1 MLKFHRL
8 SGHEAR
14 TYADALA
21 ALRLKVFWDFPYLY
35 EGSVEYE
42 KKYLETYFKAKY
54 SFILLAEDKGIVIGA
69 TTGILAS
76 EEEESF
82 RQPFEDAGLNPE
94 EVFYFGESVLLP
106 EYRGQGIGKKFF
118 EEREA
123 YARSLQFIKHL
134 SFCAV
139 VRPEGH
145 PMKPADYKALDPFW
159 RSQGFEKVPGLVT
172 TYEWKDRG
180 DDKQTKKPMQFWKKE
195 IR

>member
-21 ALRLKVFWDFPYLY
+21 TLRLKVFWDFPYLY
-35 EGSVEYE
+35 EGSAEYE
-42 KKYLETYFKAKY
+42 KKYLETYFKAKH
-54 SFILLAEDKGIVIGA
+54 SFILLVEDNGTIIGA

-76 EEEESF
+76 EEEENF

-123 YARSLQFIKHL
+123 YARSLHFIKHL

-139 VRPEGH
+139 VRPEAH
-145 PMKPADYKALDPFW
+145 PMKPDYYKPLDSFW

-180 DDKQTKKPMQFWKKE
+180 DDQQTKKPMQFWKKE